1 MDKARQKTNKIL
13 RDLEQRVNE
22 IYITDPLLSSIE
34 KSYHEYMD
42 MVNAYT
48 KDAYDAYMNEKDETV
63 KAKLKKI
70 YIDQVE
76 ELTLYSK
83 EYKRLINEIAIII
96 SDVNQKALDLINAE
110 MPEIYMINYNQVAVD
125 CKKVGITVNG
135 ETKI

>member
-22 IYITDPLLSSIE
+22 VYVTDPLLSNIQ

-42 MVNAYT
+42 IVKAYT
-48 KDAYDAYMNEKDETV
+48 KDAYDAYINEKDETV

-70 YIDQVE
+70 YVDQVE

-83 EYKRLINEIAIII
+83 EYKRLINEIAIIM
-96 SDVNQKALDLINAE
+96 SDINQKALDLINNE
-110 MPEIYMINYNQVAVD
+110 MSEIYMINYNQVAVD
-125 CKKVGITVNG
+125 CKKAGIKVNG
-135 ETKI
+135 